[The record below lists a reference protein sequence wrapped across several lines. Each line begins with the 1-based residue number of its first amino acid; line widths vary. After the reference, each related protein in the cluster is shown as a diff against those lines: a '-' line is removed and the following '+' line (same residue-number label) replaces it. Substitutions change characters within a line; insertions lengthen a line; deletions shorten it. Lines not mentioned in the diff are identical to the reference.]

1 MSSPPVLQTGK
12 PTEDESEQGLPA
24 SSLPAPIASAEEQ
37 DDNQGG
43 GMSLLTSGFSVAGNE
58 AQDGRPTYPE
68 DAVVQSTEVPYDVP
82 IPVLTPLSS
91 PDQDVSIPTDPSASE
106 VNDHV
111 RRYTRPELI
120 RMARAPQSSLPQWLY
135 VPQTMTHPTARV
147 PSAMEHRTRTPTPEI
162 ASARATTPTPDPK
175 AVLFDQHESHGM
187 STYTSEAP
195 DLMEL
200 NPEDYEDARL
210 LEFAWERPMAPNLQ
224 INVNGLPRQGDTWST
239 FQAVQ
244 KGK

>member
-1 MSSPPVLQTGK
+1 M
-12 PTEDESEQGLPA
+12 
-24 SSLPAPIASAEEQ
+24 SLP
-37 DDNQGG
+37 
-43 GMSLLTSGFSVAGNE
+43 TSGFSVAGNE